1 MAGSIS
7 IEEAVAGFQDLLD
20 HAIRTG
26 GVDGKNAA
34 IRSGRPI
41 NLIHDAVKAAFIAEG
56 IAAERLAPALGT
68 ATGELKLTGF
78 IKQKKQD
85 VCIRPLDLVPQREDG
100 FTGLL
105 DDASDAYGTT
115 FTERTIVV
123 NVRSQISSLDKN
135 FDTLFERTIAEAQ
148 NLHVR
153 CPRVVMGEV
162 YMIAVPE
169 YDVDALKRQV
179 VAHSTRAPKVAKY
192 VKAFNAINNRRV
204 PVGSDHC
211 YERVCLLV
219 VDFRPA
225 VPVIHHAADSLK
237 DAGLIAADSALDLSG
252 LGWHGFARDLLAI
265 HEERFHDGVVQ
276 AVGIPQ

>member
-1 MAGSIS
+1 MSID
-7 IEEAVAGFQDLLD
+7 EAVAGFRDLLD
-20 HAIRTG
+20 NAIRTL

-34 IRSGRPI
+34 IRSGKPI
-41 NLIHDAVKAAFIAEG
+41 NLVHEAVKAAFIAEG
-56 IAAERLAPALGT
+56 IAPDRLAPALGST
-68 ATGELKLTGF
+68 KGELRLTGF

-85 VCIRPLDLVPQREDG
+85 VCIRPIDHEPQREEG

-105 DDASDAYGTT
+105 DDVSDAYGSTY
-115 FTERTIVV
+115 TERALVV

-153 CPRVVMGEV
+153 CPRLVMGEV

-169 YDVDALKRQV
+169 YDVPAMRKHQ
-179 VAHSTRAPKVAKY
+179 VAHSARRPKVGKY
-192 VKAFNAINNRRV
+192 IKAFSAINDRRV
-204 PVGSDHC
+204 SAGSDHC

-225 VPVIHHAADSLK
+225 VPVIHHTTGS
-237 DAGLIAADSALDLSG
+237 LIAADLLPADSPLDMSALS
-252 LGWHGFARDLLAI
+252 WHGFARDLLAI
-265 HEERFHDGVVQ
+265 HEERFHDR
-276 AVGIPQ
+276 AV

>member
-1 MAGSIS
+1 MSID
-7 IEEAVAGFQDLLD
+7 EAVAGFRELMDN
-20 HAIRTG
+20 AIRTG
-26 GVDGKNAA
+26 GVEGKNAA

-41 NLIHDAVKAAFIAEG
+41 NLIHDAVKSAFIAEG
-56 IAAERLAPALGT
+56 IARDRLAPALGDT
-68 ATGELKLTGF
+68 RGELRLTGF

-85 VCIRPLDLVPQREDG
+85 VCIRPLGLSPQREDG

-105 DDASDAYGTT
+105 DDASDAYGTA

-153 CPRVVMGEV
+153 CPRLVMGEV

-169 YDVDALKRQV
+169 YDVPAMGRRQ
-179 VAHSTRAPKVAKY
+179 VAHSARRPKVGKY
-192 VKAFNAINNRRV
+192 IKAFNEINNRHTTA
-204 PVGSDHC
+204 GSDHC

-225 VPVIHHAADSLK
+225 APVIHHTSDSLK
-237 DAGLIAADSALDLSG
+237 AAGLIPVDSALDFSG
-252 LGWHGFARDLLAI
+252 LSWHGFALDLLTI
-265 HEERFHDGVVQ
+265 HKERFHDS
-276 AVGIPQ
+276 AV